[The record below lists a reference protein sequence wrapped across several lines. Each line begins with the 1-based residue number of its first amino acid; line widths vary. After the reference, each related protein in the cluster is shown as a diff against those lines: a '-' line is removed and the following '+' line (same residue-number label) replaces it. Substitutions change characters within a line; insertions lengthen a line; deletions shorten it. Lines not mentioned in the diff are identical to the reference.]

1 MHFTFRVRR
10 NNFCMGCDM
19 KTTIDDVKFLDI
31 KTVVDDNGNLIPI
44 ESGSSIPF
52 EIERVFYV
60 YGVRDEEKRGNHAHH
75 KTKQVLISLHGK
87 VEVIVKDGEREVR
100 YLLESPQQALYIPE
114 MIWDEQVYR
123 SEETALLVLSNT
135 HYDPSDYIHNF
146 ESFKLMKAK
155 NEN

>member
-1 MHFTFRVRR
+1 
-10 NNFCMGCDM
+10 M

-31 KTVVDDNGNLIPI
+31 KTVVDDNGNLVPI
-44 ESGSSIPF
+44 ESGKSIPF

-60 YGVRDEEKRGNHAHH
+60 YGVRDEEKRGNHSHY

-87 VEVIVKDGEREVR
+87 VEVIVKDGSREAR

-123 SEETALLVLSNT
+123 SEEAALLVLSNT
-135 HYDPSDYIHNF
+135 NYTPSDYIHDF
-146 ESFKLMKAK
+146 EEFKSMKEK
-155 NEN
+155 E

>member
-44 ESGSSIPF
+44 ESGRSIPF

-100 YLLESPQQALYIPE
+100 YLLESPQQALYVPE